1 MTLTPQQWVAIAAA
15 VCLLVWQFW
24 PAIAS
29 VYSRFALS
37 RGPIVS
43 DGDQDVADL
52 QALKQVQRRFERRGC
67 QHAAEYIA
75 KLYACFFDGADG

>member
-1 MTLTPQQWVAIAAA
+1 MTLTPQQWVAIVAA
-15 VCLLVWQFW
+15 VCLLAWQFW

-29 VYSRFALS
+29 VYSRLAS
-37 RGPIVS
+37 SSKAIANV
-43 DGDQDVADL
+43 DQDVADL

-67 QHAAEYIA
+67 SHAAEHIA

>member
-1 MTLTPQQWVAIAAA
+1 MSISPQQWAAIVAAF
-15 VCLLVWQFW
+15 CLLVWQFW

-29 VYSRFALS
+29 VYSRFAS
-37 RGPIVS
+37 SSKAIAN
-43 DGDQDVADL
+43 GDQDVADL

-67 QHAAEYIA
+67 PHSAEHIA

>member
-1 MTLTPQQWVAIAAA
+1 MMLTIQQWVAIAAA

-24 PAIAS
+24 PALAS
-29 VYSRFALS
+29 VYYRLASSKKAA
-37 RGPIVS
+37 IS

-67 QHAAEYIA
+67 PHAAEHIA

>member
-1 MTLTPQQWVAIAAA
+1 MTLTPQQWAAIVAA

-24 PAIAS
+24 PAISA
-29 VYSRFALS
+29 VYSRFASS
-37 RGPIVS
+37 RKLIAS
-43 DGDQDVADL
+43 GDQDVADL

-67 QHAAEYIA
+67 PHAAEHIA